1 MFQGLSKIEYLNME
15 KKDIIAQTGSMH
27 MPCFNAFRVWPIKKN
42 LIGMEGEGRRNREMK
57 EERKNGREREMERD
71 IWREKER
78 EKDR

>member
-1 MFQGLSKIEYLNME
+1 ML
-15 KKDIIAQTGSMH
+15 
-27 MPCFNAFRVWPIKKN
+27 CFNVFRVWFIKKN

>member
-1 MFQGLSKIEYLNME
+1 
-15 KKDIIAQTGSMH
+15 
-27 MPCFNAFRVWPIKKN
+27 MPCFNAFSVWPIKKN

-57 EERKNGREREMERD
+57 EERKNGKEREMERD